1 MTLEMDIAA
10 EMRTE
15 AARNLID
22 QAQGGLVDL
31 VILTALELCALGG
44 PAHPLF
50 DEILARA
57 WTRLGRRQ
65 RKQVIDQVTGELV
78 RRGLLIDTTPRTS
91 SGQPIQ
97 TCALKPELGL
107 MLAARC
113 RPAFV
118 VVVQAEDHDRRTLRF
133 YALGDE
139 AEPVRGFVLEVPAGL
154 PPERERE
161 FPKTGKPGPLGW
173 FYRYVLVSRDAA
185 AEILAQWTVSPPV
198 RPGAAAPLG
207 WLVSAWYPDQ
217 TNPAGY
223 RLRIRGD
230 GAKACLDG
238 PGHGALAPYDVE
250 GLRAVMLDLLTGPP
264 R

>member
-1 MTLEMDIAA
+1 MTLSMDIAA
-10 EMRTE
+10 AERTE

-22 QAQGGLVDL
+22 QAQDGLVNL

-65 RKQVIDQVTGELV
+65 RKQVMDQVTERLV

-91 SGQPIQ
+91 SGQPIE

-118 VVVQAEDHDRRTLRF
+118 VVVQAEDRTPRTLRF
-133 YALGDE
+133 FALGDE
-139 AEPVRGFVLEVPAGL
+139 AEPVRGFVLEV
-154 PPERERE
+154 
-161 FPKTGKPGPLGW
+161 
-173 FYRYVLVSRDAA
+173 
-185 AEILAQWTVSPPV
+185 
-198 RPGAAAPLG
+198 RPGCRRSGNASSRRPGNWGRWAGSTVMSSSRGRRRRSSRNGRFPRRCGLVQPPL
-207 WLVSAWYPDQ
+207 W
-217 TNPAGY
+217 
-223 RLRIRGD
+223 D
-230 GAKACLDG
+230 G
-238 PGHGALAPYDVE
+238 
-250 GLRAVMLDLLTGPP
+250 
-264 R
+264 